1 MKKMFYLIT
10 AGILLLNISCKDDT
24 IINPPQNNK
33 DYFPAKVGSKFTY
46 NLVVDTNY
54 SLSGVRIS
62 DVTNTSTISGTEYFV
77 QVDSVIIERTLSL
90 DTTYFRKSN
99 SGVFYY
105 TDTTGLGD
113 LIPDSLRNVLRIDNE
128 SRLLFFPLQLN
139 QTWPVYQIDITVGG
153 VPVFSPLKTSARV
166 LEALQLTLVRRD
178 TQYTIDV
185 YKIEY
190 KLEVQLDPQGSV
202 ERFFAYGYVAE
213 NIGFVK
219 WEGEAFV
226 LSLIRGGR
234 IDLSSASG
242 FIKEELINYFIQ

>member
-1 MKKMFYLIT
+1 MKKIFYLIT
-10 AGILLLNISCKDDT
+10 ATILLISISCKDN
-24 IINPPQNNK
+24 IIVDPGQNNK

-46 NLVVDTNY
+46 
-54 SLSGVRIS
+54 SLMIDSSFILNGARIS
-62 DVTNTSTISGTEYFV
+62 DVTSTSTIAGTEYFV
-77 QVDSVIIERTLSL
+77 QVDSVIIERALSL
-90 DTTYFRKSN
+90 DTSYFRKSN
-99 SGVFYY
+99 TGVFYY
-105 TDTTGLGD
+105 TDTTGLGS
-113 LIPDSLRNVLRIDNE
+113 LIPDSLRNALRIDNE

-153 VPVFSPLKTSARV
+153 VPVFSPLKTSAKV
-166 LEALQLTLVRRD
+166 LEALQLTLALRD

-190 KLEVQLDPQGSV
+190 KLEIQLDPQGSV

-234 IDLSSASG
+234 IDLSSTSG
-242 FIKEELINYFIQ
+242 FIKEELINYFIP